1 MTVRNLEYLLRPSSV
16 AVIGASDREGSVGAT
31 VLRNVLGGGFAGPV
45 YPVNL
50 RHGEVAGRQAWRNI
64 ASLPAAPDLA
74 VIATPAATV
83 PGIVADL
90 GARGTRAA
98 IVLGAGL
105 SAQRDA
111 GGRTLQQAMLD
122 AARPHLLRVLGPN
135 CVGVLA
141 PGIGLNAS
149 FAHTS
154 ASAGQIAFV
163 SQSGGMT
170 TAVLD
175 WANSRRI
182 GFSHF
187 ISLGEAADVDF
198 ADLLNYLA
206 GDVATR
212 AILLYIESVRGAR
225 KFMSAARA
233 AARIKPVVVIKAG
246 RAPEGAQAARS
257 HTGALAGSDD
267 VFDAA
272 IRRAGMLRV
281 ATVSELFDA
290 VETLSHATAF
300 RGDRLAVLTNGGG
313 PGVMAADA
321 LALGGGRLAALSR
334 ETTQRLDA
342 LLPATWPRANP
353 VDIIGDAPAQRY
365 VGALLALLDDPGV
378 DAVLF
383 MHAPTAIVPAED
395 IARACAPAAAKGQV
409 LSCWLGGA
417 GLDGARRIFHEA
429 GVADYP
435 TPEEAV
441 AGFLQV
447 VNYRRNQHALMETPP
462 SVPEGFRADID
473 KARVIVQSA
482 VAAGREWLSEPE
494 ARDVLSAYG
503 IPVVRTRVGRDAEE
517 VARLA
522 VGLGFPV
529 ALKIVSPQVIH
540 KSDVG
545 GVALDLASSE
555 EVRAATAAM
564 ERRLRT
570 HAPAAQLAGYAVQ
583 EMVRRPGARETIV
596 GAAVDPVFGPV
607 VLFGHGGVAVEVIG
621 DRAVALPPLNAA
633 LASELVS
640 RTRIARLLDAYR
652 DRPAADRRALHLVLA
667 QVSQLVVDL
676 AEVVELDVNPL
687 LVDDK
692 GAVALDARV
701 RVAPAKG
708 AAVDRLAIRPYP
720 RELERRVRLLGEE
733 ILLRPIRPE
742 DETLHARF
750 LARVDP
756 ADLQLRFFF
765 HAVRDFPHAAL
776 ARFTQIDYDRE
787 MAFIAWRSRAGG
799 ETLGVA
805 RVIADPDRE
814 RAEFAVL
821 VRSDLKGKGL
831 GRALMRRLIDYC
843 REAGIGELTG
853 EIMAAN
859 RSMLDLARSLG
870 FELVAADEAGVMRAR
885 MQPDAAPAP
894 SAGPK

>member
-1 MTVRNLEYLLRPSSV
+1 
-16 AVIGASDREGSVGAT
+16 
-31 VLRNVLGGGFAGPV
+31 
-45 YPVNL
+45 
-50 RHGEVAGRQAWRNI
+50 
-64 ASLPAAPDLA
+64 
-74 VIATPAATV
+74 VIATPAPAV
-83 PGIVADL
+83 PALIGEL

-98 IVLGAGL
+98 IVLSAGL

-135 CVGVLA
+135 CVGVLL

-154 ASAGQIAFV
+154 AAAGQLAFV

-175 WANSRRI
+175 WAKSRGI

-198 ADLLNYLA
+198 ADLLNSLA
-206 GDVATR
+206 GDAATR
-212 AILLYIESVRGAR
+212 AILLYIESIRGAR

-233 AARIKPVVVIKAG
+233 AARVKPVVAIKAG
-246 RAPEGAQAARS
+246 RAPEGARAARS

-300 RGDRLAVLTNGGG
+300 RGDRLAIMTNGGG

-321 LALGGGRLAALSR
+321 LALGGGRLASLSE
-334 ETTQRLDA
+334 ETLRRLDR

-353 VDIIGDAPAQRY
+353 VDIIGDAPASRY
-365 VGALLALLDDPGV
+365 VAALQALLEDPGV

-395 IARACAPAAAKGQV
+395 IARACAPLGAKGQM
-409 LSCWLGGA
+409 LACWLGGA

-429 GVADYP
+429 GIADYS

-447 VNYRRNQHALMETPP
+447 VNYRRNQEALMETPP
-462 SVPEGFRADID
+462 SMPAEFRPDAD
-473 KARVIVQSA
+473 KAAGLVRA
-482 VAAGREWLSEPE
+482 ALAAGSEWLSEAE
-494 ARDVLSAYG
+494 AKEVLSAYG
-503 IPVVRTRVGRDAEE
+503 IPVARTRVARDADEA
-517 VARLA
+517 ARIA
-522 VGLGFPV
+522 AEIGFPV
-529 ALKIVSPQVIH
+529 ALKILSPQVTH

-545 GVALDLASSE
+545 GVALDLADAAA
-555 EVRAATAAM
+555 VRAAAEAM
-564 ERRLRT
+564 ARRLRDL
-570 HAPAAQLAGYAVQ
+570 APAAQLAGYTVQ

-596 GAAVDPVFGPV
+596 GAAVDSIFGPV
-607 VLFGHGGVAVEVIG
+607 VLFGQGGVAVEVAR

-633 LASELVS
+633 LARDLVS
-640 RTRIARLLDAYR
+640 RTRVSRLLDGYR
-652 DRPAADRRALHLVLA
+652 GRPPADRDALCQAVTR
-667 QVSQLVVDL
+667 VSQLVVDL
-676 AEVVELDVNPL
+676 AEVIELDVNPL
-687 LVDDK
+687 LVDEN
-692 GAVALDARV
+692 GVVALDARL
-701 RVAPAKG
+701 RVAPAAG

-733 ILLRPIRPE
+733 IVIRPIRPE
-742 DETLHARF
+742 DEMLHARF
-750 LARVDP
+750 LARVEP
-756 ADLQLRFFF
+756 ADLQLRFF

-787 MAFIAWRSRAGG
+787 MAFIAWRPRDGG

-805 RVIADPDRE
+805 RAIADPDRAS
-814 RAEFAVL
+814 AEFAVL
-821 VRSDLKGKGL
+821 VRSDLKRKGL
-831 GRALMRRLIDYC
+831 GGVLMQQIIDYC
-843 REAGIGELTG
+843 RRSGVGELWG
-853 EIMAAN
+853 EIMMAN
-859 RSMLDLARSLG
+859 RAMLDLARRLG
-870 FELVAADEAGVMRAR
+870 FELVPGSAPGILRAR
-885 MQPDAAPAP
+885 MTLAGGRERAAEP
-894 SAGPK
+894 SAGAAP